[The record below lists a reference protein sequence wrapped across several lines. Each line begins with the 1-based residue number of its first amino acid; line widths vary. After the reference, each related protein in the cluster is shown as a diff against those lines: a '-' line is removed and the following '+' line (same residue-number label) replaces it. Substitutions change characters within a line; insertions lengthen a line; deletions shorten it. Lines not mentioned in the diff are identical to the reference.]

1 MDTLAIL
8 ALVQKGLTVAE
19 AVWENRDL
27 VQTIF
32 TSLKNI
38 VDNHKTV
45 TKTELEAVE
54 ADLDA
59 MLDEFNANLPEDK

>member
-1 MDTLAIL
+1 MNALAIL
-8 ALVQKGLTVAE
+8 ALVQKGLSVAE

-27 VQTIF
+27 VLKVF

-45 TKTELEAVE
+45 TQTELDAVE

-59 MLDEFNANLPEDK
+59 MLDEFNANLPEG